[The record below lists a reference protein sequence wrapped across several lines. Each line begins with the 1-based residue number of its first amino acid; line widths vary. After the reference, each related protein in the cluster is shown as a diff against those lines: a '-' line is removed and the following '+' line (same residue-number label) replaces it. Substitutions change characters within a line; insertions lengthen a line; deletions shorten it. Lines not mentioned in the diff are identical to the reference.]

1 MTFACTCYLPKLPCM
16 PPAICLQQR
25 DSASLWFPS
34 CILFNF
40 YCDCVVCTPLLDV
53 SEIQLLCQQH
63 ASKLN
68 QFKSFLLK
76 LPTCTHLPVAFT
88 IY

>member
-25 DSASLWFPS
+25 DSVSLWFAS

-40 YCDCVVCTPLLDV
+40 YCDCVGVVCSMYSDF
-53 SEIQLLCQQH
+53 S
-63 ASKLN
+63 N
-68 QFKSFLLK
+68 RGR
-76 LPTCTHLPVAFT
+76 
-88 IY
+88 Y